1 MAYILMAYIGDCQ
14 GFEKV
19 VPAEKLTAQT
29 DKRQDEM
36 KEGSWSLRTLQA
48 RNMIKLCFRK
58 YVLPFKKKEGYL

>member
-1 MAYILMAYIGDCQ
+1 MAYILMTYIGDSQ

-36 KEGSWSLRTLQA
+36 KEGCWSLRTLQA
-48 RNMIKLCFRK
+48 RKMIKLCIRK
-58 YVLPFKKKEGYL
+58 YVLPFKKKEG